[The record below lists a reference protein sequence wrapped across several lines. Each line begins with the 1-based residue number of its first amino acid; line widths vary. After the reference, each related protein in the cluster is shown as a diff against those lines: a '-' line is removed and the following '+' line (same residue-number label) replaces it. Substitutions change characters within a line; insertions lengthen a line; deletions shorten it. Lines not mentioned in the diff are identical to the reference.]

1 MYQIGMVVSLGMV
14 FLNTMVSTLPT
25 TSLEEDLNRQNVW
38 MPMLRGLP
46 IGREGEIVAEFEV
59 GTYFTQQNFKMHIE
73 KCYCNPSK

>member
-1 MYQIGMVVSLGMV
+1 MVIGPMVLPMYQIGMVVSLGMV

-59 GTYFTQQNFKMHIE
+59 N
-73 KCYCNPSK
+73 

>member
-59 GTYFTQQNFKMHIE
+59 GTYFTQQN
-73 KCYCNPSK
+73 

>member
-46 IGREGEIVAEFEV
+46 IGREGEIVAEFVV
-59 GTYFTQQNFKMHIE
+59 GTYFTQQN
-73 KCYCNPSK
+73 

>member
-1 MYQIGMVVSLGMV
+1 MVIGPKVLTMYQIGMVVSLGMV

-59 GTYFTQQNFKMHIE
+59 GTYFTQQN
-73 KCYCNPSK
+73 

>member
-1 MYQIGMVVSLGMV
+1 MVIGPKVLTMYQIGMVVSLGMV
-14 FLNTMVSTLPT
+14 FLNTMVSTHPT

-59 GTYFTQQNFKMHIE
+59 
-73 KCYCNPSK
+73 S

>member
-59 GTYFTQQNFKMHIE
+59 RWLFYAKVNAHGKMLLLLQT
-73 KCYCNPSK
+73 

>member
-1 MYQIGMVVSLGMV
+1 MKPLVLAMYQIGMIVSLGSLV

-59 GTYFTQQNFKMHIE
+59 
-73 KCYCNPSK
+73 S

>member
-1 MYQIGMVVSLGMV
+1 MVIGPKVLTMYQIGMVVSLGMV

-59 GTYFTQQNFKMHIE
+59 RWLISRNKINAH
-73 KCYCNPSK
+73 

>member
-38 MPMLRGLP
+38 MPMLRGIP

-59 GTYFTQQNFKMHIE
+59 GTYFTQQN
-73 KCYCNPSK
+73 

>member
-59 GTYFTQQNFKMHIE
+59 RWLFHATKLIHIE

>member
-1 MYQIGMVVSLGMV
+1 MYQIGIVVSLGMV

-59 GTYFTQQNFKMHIE
+59 SWLFHVTKLMHME
-73 KCYCNPSK
+73 KCYCRPSK

>member
-59 GTYFTQQNFKMHIE
+59 GTYFTQQNQRTIAH
-73 KCYCNPSK
+73 